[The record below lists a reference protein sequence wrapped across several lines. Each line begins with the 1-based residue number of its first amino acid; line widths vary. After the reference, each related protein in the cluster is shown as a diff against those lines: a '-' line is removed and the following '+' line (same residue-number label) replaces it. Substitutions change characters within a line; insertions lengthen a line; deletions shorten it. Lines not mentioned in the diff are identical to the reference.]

1 MMPLVIVCRS
11 ITFGPRAVVFYTSH
25 RRTTN
30 NTTFHNTTLAGT
42 MSEHASWVLSVA
54 CHPDGTQLATGSSD
68 KTVKVWDLRTR
79 KSLHTSTSHQASVWS
94 VCYNRTGTRI
104 ASVSDAKELHITEVP
119 P

>member
-1 MMPLVIVCRS
+1 MPVRSLCFAPDERAQLLFTASDDGLVK
-11 ITFGPRAVVFYTSH
+11 VFDVREPGH
-25 RRTTN
+25 V
-30 NTTFHNTTLAGT
+30 GT

-54 CHPDGTQLATGSSD
+54 CHPDGTQIATGSSD
-68 KTVKVWDLRTR
+68 NTMKVWDLRTR